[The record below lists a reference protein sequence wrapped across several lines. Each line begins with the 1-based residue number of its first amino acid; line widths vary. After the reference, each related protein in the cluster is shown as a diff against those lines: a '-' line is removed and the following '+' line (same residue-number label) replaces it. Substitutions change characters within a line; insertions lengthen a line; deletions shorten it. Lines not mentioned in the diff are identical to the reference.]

1 GANIVVQGSTTG
13 TQTDFDGNYSITA
26 SVGQTLVYSYIG
38 QQTLERTVGESNV
51 INVQLLEDAQ
61 SLEEVVVTAFGISDR
76 NAREVVYANQTVQSE
91 DLLSTPNKNALEAL
105 RGKTAGVRLSTGS
118 GSVGSSTR
126 IVLRG
131 EGSLTGNNNALI
143 VVDGIPIDNDA
154 TSAGDGINGSESGY
168 ADHGKI

>member
-1 GANIVVQGSTTG
+1 MRTKSSRFLTLLLAFLVQIVFAQEKTISGNVTDQDGLPLPGANIVVQGSTTG

-118 GSVGSSTR
+118 GSVGPS
-126 IVLRG
+126 
-131 EGSLTGNNNALI
+131 
-143 VVDGIPIDNDA
+143 
-154 TSAGDGINGSESGY
+154 
-168 ADHGKI
+168 